1 MALVGCCGVD
11 MGGLEGRAMGS
22 MTNRDVLEG
31 LHEEAVRLHIG
42 ASDEAAI
49 ARFKEGMTEYGD
61 PEPYDCRVTQRWSI
75 QAR

>member
-1 MALVGCCGVD
+1 MLYEVRGNVVVNG
-11 MGGLEGRAMGS
+11 EIR
-22 MTNRDVLEG
+22 
-31 LHEEAVRLHIG
+31 EAVRLHIG

-49 ARFKEGMTEYGD
+49 ARFKDGMTEYGD